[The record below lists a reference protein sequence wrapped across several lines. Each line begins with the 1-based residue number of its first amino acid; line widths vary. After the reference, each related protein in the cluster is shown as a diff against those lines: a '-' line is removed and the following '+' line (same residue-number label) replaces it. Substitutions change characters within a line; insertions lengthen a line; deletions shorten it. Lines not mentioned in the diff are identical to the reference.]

1 MGFDPVILAQV
12 LDEYK
17 SRRAYKRRQADRCLR
32 EVYQKLPRVAQIDQE
47 LRAGMLGVAR
57 AALDRGSDPGPVIAS
72 MRRQGELLEQERAAI
87 LRLNGYAED
96 CTRPTPDCARCDD
109 TGYVGSSPCDCLLEA
124 YGKAQKKHL
133 SAVLDLAGQSFDAFD
148 FELYSDRVDPESGMS
163 PRQAIEKIYD
173 ICVDYA
179 RNFENRAYSLFLS
192 GLPGRG
198 KTFLSGCI
206 AGEAYARGFSV
217 VYDTAIHIFE
227 RLEAEHFGRDPSAA
241 ADAERYMRCD
251 LLIIDDLGTE
261 FSTQFT
267 VSALYNLIN
276 TRLITRKKTI
286 INSNFTN
293 EELFSRYSP
302 QIVSRLEGEYLT
314 LYIIGEDLRQLV
326 RYKKGI

>member
-1 MGFDPVILAQV
+1 MGFDPIILAQV
-12 LDEYK
+12 LDAFK
-17 SRRAYKRRQADRCLR
+17 SRRAYKQQQADRCLR
-32 EVYQKLPRVAQIDQE
+32 EVYEKLPRVAQIDEE

-57 AALDRGSDPGPVIAS
+57 AALGRGSDPGPVIAS
-72 MRRQGELLEQERAAI
+72 MRGRGELLEQERAAI
-87 LRLNGYAED
+87 LRLHGYDGD
-96 CTRPTPDCARCDD
+96 CTRFTPDCERCAD
-109 TGYVGSSPCDCLLEA
+109 TGYVGAKPCACLLEA
-124 YGKAQKKHL
+124 YGRAQNKRL
-133 SAVLDLAGQSFDAFD
+133 SAVLDLNGQSFDAFD
-148 FELYSDRVDPESGMS
+148 FDLYSDRVDPESGMS
-163 PRQAIEKIYD
+163 PRQVIEKIYD

-179 RNFENRAYSLFLS
+179 RNFENRAYNLFLS

-206 AGEAYARGFSV
+206 AGEASVRGFSV
-217 VYDTAIHIFE
+217 VYDTAIHVFE
-227 RLEAEHFGRDPSAA
+227 RLEAAHFGRDVSAN
-241 ADAERYMRCD
+241 ADAERYLRCD

-267 VSALYNLIN
+267 VSALYNLLN
-276 TRLITRKKTI
+276 TRIITNKKTI

-293 EELFSRYSP
+293 EELFCRYSP